1 MQEAMK
7 SQNSNAQ
14 IGRVIL
20 TVLLATAAV
29 SGQGRQQLPPTRNPQ
44 TTFQATTDHIRT
56 YVIVKDNKGQFVSD
70 LRPDE
75 FQVFEDGVPQKV
87 TTFSR
92 AFGGRIL
99 SQLAETPA
107 APTEG
112 LILPPAGPPKDVSGR
127 IFIVFID
134 DMHLQALDSIK
145 TRKVLEQIRDTILH
159 QNDLIGIVST
169 GYSSIAI
176 DLNYDYNSRRMNEA
190 IKKVMGSAPS
200 PQDIINGAQMS
211 DGPAGLRYNAHV
223 AFSTAYEI
231 LAQAAKVTDRRKA
244 FLYVSSGYDFNPFK
258 DSRFKAEQEKYA
270 TPNDAGSSGTSGSSN
285 SRESSYDNPFE
296 KNGLQFAETDLIA
309 EIAELCRAANR
320 ANVTFYTIDPRGLIA
335 TPDINLDLTS
345 TEWTNFINNTQDS
358 LRVLATE
365 TGGIPV
371 VNTNDFK
378 SAFQKI
384 DNEMSDYY
392 LIGWTTSNPDPLKI
406 RRKIEIKLSRPGLAD
421 PIYKTSYE
429 ITRPSKGKGK

>member
-29 SGQGRQQLPPTRNPQ
+29 AGQGRQQLPPTRNPQ

-145 TRKVLEQIRDTILH
+145 TRKV
-159 QNDLIGIVST
+159 
-169 GYSSIAI
+169 
-176 DLNYDYNSRRMNEA
+176 
-190 IKKVMGSAPS
+190 
-200 PQDIINGAQMS
+200 
-211 DGPAGLRYNAHV
+211 
-223 AFSTAYEI
+223 
-231 LAQAAKVTDRRKA
+231 
-244 FLYVSSGYDFNPFK
+244 
-258 DSRFKAEQEKYA
+258 
-270 TPNDAGSSGTSGSSN
+270 
-285 SRESSYDNPFE
+285 
-296 KNGLQFAETDLIA
+296 
-309 EIAELCRAANR
+309 
-320 ANVTFYTIDPRGLIA
+320 
-335 TPDINLDLTS
+335 
-345 TEWTNFINNTQDS
+345 
-358 LRVLATE
+358 
-365 TGGIPV
+365 
-371 VNTNDFK
+371 
-378 SAFQKI
+378 
-384 DNEMSDYY
+384 
-392 LIGWTTSNPDPLKI
+392 
-406 RRKIEIKLSRPGLAD
+406 
-421 PIYKTSYE
+421 
-429 ITRPSKGKGK
+429 